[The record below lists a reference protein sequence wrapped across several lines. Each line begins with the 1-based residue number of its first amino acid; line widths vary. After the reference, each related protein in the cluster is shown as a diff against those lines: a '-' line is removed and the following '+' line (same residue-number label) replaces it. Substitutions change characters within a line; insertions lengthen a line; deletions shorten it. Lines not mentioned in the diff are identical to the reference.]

1 MSVVRTLIGN
11 IKGPQGNTGA
21 TGPQGNPG
29 TNGTNGADGSA
40 ATVNVGTVTTV
51 QYGNPA
57 TVTNSGTESA
67 AVLDFQIPQ
76 GAPGEQV
83 TTMGGLI
90 LNAITTSSAVR
101 PVPVV
106 GDTGAVAFGK
116 IIKYLGDLFTGLGT
130 KLNNSNVVNNFTTTE
145 SGYALDARAGKTLND
160 ALTSKLGNVGV
171 VTGSVSGNSSK
182 TISVASNA
190 RAIGYF
196 AGPSI
201 NVSAS
206 LVLGAYSNG
215 DTYCHDICFATTK
228 SYSINTATKN
238 QIVLANNTGASMTYM
253 FILLNDTFPIG

>member
-11 IKGPQGNTGA
+11 IKGPQGATGA
-21 TGPQGNPG
+21 TGATGAAG
-29 TNGTNGADGSA
+29 ANGADGAA

-130 KLNNSNVVNNFTTTE
+130 K
-145 SGYALDARAGKTLND
+145 
-160 ALTSKLGNVGV
+160 
-171 VTGSVSGNSSK
+171 
-182 TISVASNA
+182 
-190 RAIGYF
+190 
-196 AGPSI
+196 
-201 NVSAS
+201 
-206 LVLGAYSNG
+206 
-215 DTYCHDICFATTK
+215 
-228 SYSINTATKN
+228 INTSA
-238 QIVLANNTGASMTYM
+238 IVANLLSTRDDVPLAASQGK
-253 FILLNDTFPIG
+253 ILNDTINNRLQNVSMARFIPGGTSTADVFTTASGGQRHILAAIDSNANNCGAWFVWSNNSGVVAYKEICNASGMTITRSGGEITFTHVAGTVQYLDITLSASTFLTFSYS

>member
-11 IKGPQGNTGA
+11 IKGPQGATGA
-21 TGPQGNPG
+21 TGATGAPG
-29 TNGTNGADGSA
+29 VNGADGSA

-57 TVTNSGTESA
+57 TVTNSGTESD

-145 SGYALDARAGKTLND
+145 NGYALDARAGKTLND
-160 ALTSKLGNVGV
+160 SLTNLSAVNKGLWNNTVRQDATDLNTLDAQGVYYVGNVGANGPDNAGYWFV
-171 VTGSVSGNSSK
+171 FVLRANGS
-182 TISVASNA
+182 
-190 RAIGYF
+190 
-196 AGPSI
+196 
-201 NVSAS
+201 
-206 LVLGAYSNG
+206 G
-215 DTYCHDICFATTK
+215 DAL
-228 SYSINTATKN
+228 
-238 QIVLANNTGASMTYM
+238 QIVFSVVNNKLYRRRKTSSGWGTTWTS
-253 FILLNDTFPIG
+253 LTFT

>member
-1 MSVVRTLIGN
+1 MMSVRTLIGN
-11 IKGPQGNTGA
+11 VRGPQGATGA
-21 TGPQGNPG
+21 TGAAGPA
-29 TNGTNGADGSA
+29 GADGSA

-106 GDTGAVAFGK
+106 GDTGATAFGK
-116 IIKYLGDLFTGLGT
+116 IIKYLGDLFTGLGA
-130 KLNNSNVVNNFTTTE
+130 KLNTANVVNNFTTTE

-160 ALTSKLGNVGV
+160 NLTALQGQVFAGNV
-171 VTGSVSGNSSK
+171 
-182 TISVASNA
+182 A
-190 RAIGYF
+190 
-196 AGPSI
+196 AGTDVDTV
-201 NVSAS
+201 VSAGIHNLPYAS
-206 LVLGAYSNG
+206 GGYPHAPEDKKYGVLLVLKGYPSDVIMGSIAYQVWIMTDYVYVRAMGNTVWNNWYKYSG
-215 DTYCHDICFATTK
+215 TK
-228 SYSINTATKN
+228 LT
-238 QIVLANNTGASMTYM
+238 
-253 FILLNDTFPIG
+253 